1 VSGNTDIKALLF
13 MDDEVTMVNSEDA
26 LQIAI
31 HKVER
36 GTSKYGIK
44 ISASKMKTVAFGE
57 EIQ

>member
-1 VSGNTDIKALLF
+1 
-13 MDDEVTMVNSEDA
+13 MDNKVTMVDSEDA
-26 LQIAI
+26 LQISI

-44 ISASKMKTVAFGE
+44 NFTSKMKTVAFRE